1 MTTKQ
6 EEQLSA
12 LRIKRIELE
21 RHCTD
26 PDVWED
32 LAAEY
37 AAIGAVFN
45 AWSCARRGKA
55 YRNVSTEAQGEIPM
69 RNAG

>member
-12 LRIKRIELE
+12 LREKRIRIE
-21 RHCTD
+21 RTCAD

-37 AAIGAVFN
+37 AAIGAYSN
-45 AWSCARRGKA
+45 AAACARRGLA
-55 YRNVSTEAQGEIPM
+55 YRNVSEAQGEIPM
-69 RNAG
+69 RHAV

>member
-1 MTTKQ
+1 MEKT
-6 EEQLSA
+6 EEQLSG
-12 LRIKRIELE
+12 LRKKRIELE
-21 RHCTD
+21 RTCTS

-37 AAIGAVFN
+37 AAIGALSN
-45 AWSCARRGKA
+45 AAACARRGLA
-55 YRNVSTEAQGEIPM
+55 YRRVTVEAQGEIPM